1 MSFASIKNTDAHS
14 THPRICVVLSAF
26 SPAELKQL
34 KNVARLTGI
43 GEQII
48 IDGSYNATKVLDL
61 LENPS
66 LTPVKTENI
75 STQKAIL
82 FNNVP
87 ANRMNAFIES
97 MKKCRIPR
105 PLIAVVTETSIHW
118 TIEELISNL
127 AAERIALKNNQTT
140 LH

>member
-1 MSFASIKNTDAHS
+1 MSFESIKNTDTHS

-48 IDGSYNATKVLDL
+48 INGSYNATKVLDL

-66 LTPVKTENI
+66 LTPVETENI

-87 ANRMNAFIES
+87 ANRMN
-97 MKKCRIPR
+97 
-105 PLIAVVTETSIHW
+105 VVTETSIHW

>member
-1 MSFASIKNTDAHS
+1 MSFESIKNTDAHS
-14 THPRICVVLSAF
+14 THPRACVIFSAF
-26 SPAELKQL
+26 SPSELKQL
-34 KNVARLTGI
+34 KNVARLSGI
-43 GEQII
+43 SEQIV
-48 IDGSYNATKVLDL
+48 IDGSYNATKLLDL

-66 LTPVKTENI
+66 LTPEKTEHTL
-75 STQKAIL
+75 TQKALL
-82 FNNVP
+82 FNNIP
-87 ANRMNAFIES
+87 ANRMHAFIEN

-118 TIEELISNL
+118 TLEELINNL

>member
-1 MSFASIKNTDAHS
+1 M
-14 THPRICVVLSAF
+14 VL
-26 SPAELKQL
+26 
-34 KNVARLTGI
+34 
-43 GEQII
+43 
-48 IDGSYNATKVLDL
+48 TKVLDL

-97 MKKCRIPR
+97 IKKCRIPR

>member
-1 MSFASIKNTDAHS
+1 
-14 THPRICVVLSAF
+14 
-26 SPAELKQL
+26 
-34 KNVARLTGI
+34 
-43 GEQII
+43 
-48 IDGSYNATKVLDL
+48 
-61 LENPS
+61 
-66 LTPVKTENI
+66 
-75 STQKAIL
+75 
-82 FNNVP
+82 
-87 ANRMNAFIES
+87 MNAFIES